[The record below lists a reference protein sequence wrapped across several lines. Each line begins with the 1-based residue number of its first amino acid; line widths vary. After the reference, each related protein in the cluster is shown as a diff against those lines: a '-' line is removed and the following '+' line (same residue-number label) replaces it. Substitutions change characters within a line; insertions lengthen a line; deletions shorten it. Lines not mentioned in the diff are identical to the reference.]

1 METVKLSTLVRFVL
15 PELQDLLTVQE
26 LEMPVVLRNGMDSI
40 SYEDILEIIEATID
54 RTTDKGALLQ

>member
-26 LEMPVVLRNGMDSI
+26 LEMPVVLRNGIDSI
-40 SYEDILEIIEATID
+40 SYEDILEIIEATIHH
-54 RTTDKGALLQ
+54 TNEKSSLLH